1 MQSLLIK
8 NRAGQEAEIIDKYVI
23 SERLDQAMDETDKI
37 KKLKKKIFITAYKAG
52 AAHLA
57 SSFSVIDLLYVLYC
71 KKIIGYDIQNPW
83 AAERDRLILSKGHA
97 CLALYV
103 ILNEVGMITDEEL
116 NSFCQP
122 GSHLGGEPKL
132 GAAPGIEAST
142 GSLGHGLSFGT
153 GIAMASKMNRYN
165 NKVYVILGDG
175 ECQEGSVW
183 EAAMSA
189 ANFKLNNLIV
199 IVDDNRLQAMDS
211 VDAIMGIK
219 SWKEKWEAFGFD
231 VSEIDGHDLDEIEE
245 TFKNIEDNN
254 KPKLIISHTVKG
266 HGISFMENVPIWH
279 FRMPNEEELEIVKKE
294 LDIATEELEE

>member
-1 MQSLLIK
+1 MME
-8 NRAGQEAEIIDKYVI
+8 NE
-23 SERLDQAMDETDKI
+23 KI
-37 KKLKKKIFITAYKAG
+37 KELKKKIFVTAYRAG

-71 KKIIGYDIQNPW
+71 KNIIRYDIENPW
-83 AAERDRLILSKGHA
+83 DEKRDRLILSKGHA

-103 ILNEVGMITDEEL
+103 ILNEVGMISDKEL
-116 NSFCQP
+116 KSFCQP

-142 GSLGHGLSFGT
+142 GSLGHGLSFGV
-153 GIAMASKMNRYN
+153 GIAMASKMNQYN

-189 ANFKLNNLIV
+189 ANLKLDNLIV
-199 IVDDNRLQAMDS
+199 VLDNNRLQAMDS
-211 VDAIMGIK
+211 VQEIMGID

-231 VSEIDGHDLDEIEE
+231 VSELDGHDLDEIEQSLR
-245 TFKNIEDNN
+245 NITANG
-254 KPKLIISHTVKG
+254 KPKLIISHTIKG
-266 HGISFMENVPIWH
+266 HGVSFMEEVPIWH
-279 FRMPNEEELEIVKKE
+279 FRMPNEDELEIVKKE
-294 LDIATEELEE
+294 LDILAEELKV

>member
-1 MQSLLIK
+1 MEQDRIK
-8 NRAGQEAEIIDKYVI
+8 E
-23 SERLDQAMDETDKI
+23 
-37 KKLKKKIFITAYKAG
+37 LKKKIFITAYRAG

-71 KKIIGYDIQNPW
+71 KGIIRYDVKNPW
-83 AAERDRLILSKGHA
+83 VRERDRLILSKGHA

-103 ILNEVGMITDEEL
+103 ILNEIGMITDEEL
-116 NSFCQP
+116 KNFCQP

-142 GSLGHGLSFGT
+142 GSLGHGLSFGV
-153 GIAMASKMNRYN
+153 GVAMASRMNHDN

-189 ANFKLNNLIV
+189 ANFKLDNLIV

-211 VDAIMGIK
+211 VEAIMGIR
-219 SWKEKWEAFGFD
+219 SWREKWEAFGFD
-231 VSEIDGHDLDEIEE
+231 VSEMDGHNLNEIEQ
-245 TFKNIEDNN
+245 TLKNIPDND
-254 KPKLIISHTVKG
+254 KPKLIISHTIKG
-266 HGISFMENVPIWH
+266 HGISFMEEIPIWH
-279 FRMPNEEELEIVKKE
+279 FRMPNMEELEIVKNE
-294 LDIATEELEE
+294 LGISQEELQK